1 MTELLI
7 PVLPIAAV
15 LFLGFLCIVGMDVK
29 DWWVKRR
36 RRPTNAVVTRRVNE
50 RINERGNE
58 RIDVQAQVTTRSHR
72 PEAIPERVE
81 ESAHFVDADV
91 EQL

>member
-36 RRPTNAVVTRRVNE
+36 RRPTNAVVTGRV
-50 RINERGNE
+50 NE
-58 RIDVQAQVTTRSHR
+58 RIDVQAQVATRSHG
-72 PEAIPERVE
+72 PETIPERVE
-81 ESAHFVDADV
+81 ESADFVDADV